1 MKALTGEVQVFVY
14 GANGHGKVVADI
26 IRACG
31 REVEGFVDDDPRRC
45 NAALGLRVL
54 GNGPWLARQ
63 AADRPV
69 AVVLGIGDNFCRR
82 EVTEQCC
89 KANIQILSA
98 VHPSATVAPSATV
111 LPGAVIMAHA
121 VVNADAQIGPG
132 SIINTAAV
140 VEHDCNVGSFVHVS
154 PRVALG
160 GDVRVA
166 DLCWLGIGSIV
177 LPGIKIGM
185 GSIVGAGSTVL
196 HDIDDWVVV
205 VGTPARILKETVR
218 RL

>member
-1 MKALTGEVQVFVY
+1 MKTLTSEVQVFVY
-14 GANGHGKVVADI
+14 GASGHGKVVADI
-26 IRACG
+26 LRSCG
-31 REVEGFVDDDPRRC
+31 REVEGFVDDDLGRC
-45 NAALGLRVL
+45 NAALGLRVV
-54 GNGPWLARQ
+54 GDRRWLARQ
-63 AADRPV
+63 ATERPV
-69 AVVLGIGDNFCRR
+69 AVALGIGDNFCRR
-82 EVTEQCC
+82 EVAEQCC
-89 KANIQILSA
+89 QANVQILSA
-98 VHPSATVAPSATV
+98 VHPSATVAPSANV

-140 VEHDCNVGSFVHVS
+140 VEHDCKVGSFAHIS

-160 GDVRVA
+160 GNAQIA

-205 VGTPARILKETVR
+205 VGTPARVLKETVR